1 MQERQTIPGFN
12 DLFLVGRNLCSESK
26 AERGLGLGLSISK
39 AIVDAHGG
47 KLTTY
52 SEGPGRGTTMSLR
65 MHMVASPASPHA
77 QQDFTSGESAP
88 TAVPSSAPLRILLVD
103 DHKDTVY
110 VLKGLL
116 ARLGYDVVT
125 AETFHDAL
133 RLAAKNDFHLLVSDI
148 GLPDG
153 NGFELLREIRKR
165 QRIDAIALSGF
176 GMEDDLRKSREAGF
190 ADYLIKPINLDR
202 LQAAIRQ
209 VASQLN

>member
-1 MQERQTIPGFN
+1 M
-12 DLFLVGRNLCSESK
+12 
-26 AERGLGLGLSISK
+26 
-39 AIVDAHGG
+39 
-47 KLTTY
+47 
-52 SEGPGRGTTMSLR
+52 
-65 MHMVASPASPHA
+65 
-77 QQDFTSGESAP
+77 
-88 TAVPSSAPLRILLVD
+88 
-103 DHKDTVY
+103 
-110 VLKGLL
+110 LKRLL